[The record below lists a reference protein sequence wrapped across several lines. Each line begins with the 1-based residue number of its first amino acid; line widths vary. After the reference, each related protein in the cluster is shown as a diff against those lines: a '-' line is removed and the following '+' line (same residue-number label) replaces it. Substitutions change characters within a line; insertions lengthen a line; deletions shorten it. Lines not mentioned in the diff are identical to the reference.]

1 MPTLY
6 RTQPI
11 PSRIERAPIAVHCSD
26 PRYQPH
32 FQEFLDKGLGLD
44 HYALIAIPGGAQLLV
59 LEEYLPKFSWAGW
72 RWLKFMV
79 DLVNPTR
86 IVLIAHED
94 CRWYLDARFGHDPLR
109 VRERMIADL
118 RRSSAEL
125 KQRFGQQVEMYY
137 ACLRDDGSASFE
149 AL

>member
-1 MPTLY
+1 M
-6 RTQPI
+6 
-11 PSRIERAPIAVHCSD
+11 
-26 PRYQPH
+26 
-32 FQEFLDKGLGLD
+32 
-44 HYALIAIPGGAQLLV
+44 IAIPGGAQLLV